1 MLTTTELLELYRAE
15 KEALDDIF
23 EPFSSFADWKADYVA
38 EYKKTHRTVDI
49 RVAMREADQA
59 VEEAESELDQS
70 TEGETEM
77 TDTNVDQAKRDA
89 KNARRRELRAA
100 AKTVTATASPK
111 VRAARTGTKTEAAAK
126 IFAGMYPAH
135 PRAEIIAK
143 FQSKAGLSAA
153 GSSTYYQ
160 KFLSKAKA

>member
-1 MLTTTELLELYRAE
+1 MLPTTELLELYRAE

-70 TEGETEM
+70 TVGETEM

-100 AKTVTATASPK
+100 AKTATVSPK

-126 IFAGMYPAH
+126 IFASMYPDH
-135 PRAEIIAK
+135 PRSEIVAK
-143 FQSKAGLSAA
+143 FQSKAGLSPA

>member
-70 TEGETEM
+70 TVGETEM
-77 TDTNVDQAKRDA
+77 TDTNVSAEQAKRDA

-100 AKTVTATASPK
+100 AKTATVSPK

-126 IFAGMYPAH
+126 IFASMYPAH
-135 PRAEIIAK
+135 PRSEIVAK

-160 KFLSKAKA
+160 KFLTKAKA